1 MLAVWLIPAAEWVR
15 GMIAVPGVGAL
26 LGALLQIAR
35 DSAQFERQKHLQLDQ
50 QIFSLGANS
59 HMSMVAFDKHVAFC
73 EKYMIEVH
81 ETVGTLFREGP
92 TEKAMECAQK
102 LFGVKRDYAAWMP
115 KSLALKLEPFE
126 DAVHKIGVQT
136 HLAKA
141 LGAQDPQAR
150 SKALDESYALF
161 TNVLGLAKMKE
172 TDPEQKKE
180 IATENVK
187 EQIRAILGIS
197 QLIEIRD
204 FIIQRS
210 AAYARKNA

>member
-1 MLAVWLIPAAEWVR
+1 
-15 GMIAVPGVGAL
+15 
-26 LGALLQIAR
+26 
-35 DSAQFERQKHLQLDQ
+35 
-50 QIFSLGANS
+50 
-59 HMSMVAFDKHVAFC
+59 
-73 EKYMIEVH
+73 
-81 ETVGTLFREGP
+81 
-92 TEKAMECAQK
+92 MECAQK